1 MDMEDK
7 VKTRTVSFRI
17 PENILQDI
25 EKDAKTRL
33 SSTNSLINQI
43 LLQYTKWDK
52 YEHGMKMFR
61 IPEDGLQY
69 VLANLD
75 EIKRGEAA
83 DIIFNSIRDW
93 TLISKKKFDI
103 HTCLETLED
112 YCRMANIG
120 VEDVISKE
128 GTHSFIIRHNLGRN
142 VSLLVKEIVE
152 KIFWD
157 LVKIRI
163 DSQLTDTTVIAKLC
177 SKFE

>member
-1 MDMEDK
+1 MDEHSK
-7 VKTRTVSFRI
+7 VKTRTVSFRV
-17 PENILQDI
+17 PEHTLQEI

-33 SSTNSLINQI
+33 ISTNSLINQI
-43 LLQYTKWDK
+43 LMQYAKWDK
-52 YEHGMKMFR
+52 YEHRMKMFR
-61 IPEDGLQY
+61 VPEDSLHY
-69 VLANLD
+69 VLTNLD
-75 EIKRGEAA
+75 EIRRGETV

-112 YCRMANIG
+112 YCRMAGVG
-120 VEDVISKE
+120 VEDTVSEE
-128 GTHSFIIRHNLGRN
+128 GTRSFIIRHNLGRN
-142 VSLLVKEIVE
+142 VSVLIKEIVE

-163 DSQLTDTTVIAKLC
+163 DAQLTDTTVIARLC

>member
-1 MDMEDK
+1 MKDNSK
-7 VKTRTVSFRI
+7 KTRTVSFRI
-17 PENILQDI
+17 PEHILEEI

-33 SSTNSLINQI
+33 ISTNSLINQI
-43 LLQYTKWDK
+43 LLQYTAWDR

-61 IPEDGLQY
+61 IPEDDLQY
-69 VLANLD
+69 VLSNLD
-75 EIKRGEAA
+75 EIKRGEAV

-112 YCRMANIG
+112 YCRMANIS

-128 GTHSFIIRHNLGRN
+128 GTRSFIIRHNLGRN

-157 LVKIRI
+157 LVKIRV
-163 DSQLTDTTVIAKLC
+163 DSQLTNTTVIARLC